1 MIDYLRMLK
10 QEKDHHRRGMVRMEI
25 EFFPEV
31 TRLLENNVYQL
42 NIHYLNYSWFTP
54 SIGVRPP
61 YYWHPI
67 YEPYYPLG

>member
-1 MIDYLRMLK
+1 MINTLLKLK
-10 QEKDHHRRGMVRMEI
+10 QGNDYHRRGIVRMEI

-31 TRLLENNVYQL
+31 TRLLENNVNQL
-42 NIHYLNYSWFTP
+42 NIHYLNDSWFTP

-67 YEPYYPLG
+67 YEPYYPLR

>member
-1 MIDYLRMLK
+1 
-10 QEKDHHRRGMVRMEI
+10 MEI

-54 SIGVRPP
+54 SMGVRPP